1 MLIYNPN
8 YDNTEPIDDK
18 NEDTRDI
25 YRKYIRNSE
34 AGENEWTIINK
45 LFELGKNLDYNKNL
59 IKILHFSEDEIGKYY
74 DTNIVDTYFNI
85 KKKSEK
91 EKLVSL
97 YVQLTKLNKTRRYL
111 QNNGIAY
118 IDWKLD
124 NIGLNSDGEIVL
136 YDFDSSGIFRLPNL
150 IKNIKAQWINIPAN
164 SYNYKYAA
172 IIFDKYSF
180 NNYPQN
186 LDTFL
191 FRNML
196 FNANN
201 KHTDLPKN

>member
-8 YDNTEPIDDK
+8 YGNTEPIDDK

-45 LFELGKNLDYNKNL
+45 LFELGKNIDYNKNL

>member
-172 IIFDKYSF
+172 TIFDKYSF

>member
-8 YDNTEPIDDK
+8 SDNTEPIDDS

-34 AGENEWTIINK
+34 AGENEWIIVNK
-45 LFELGKNLDYNKNL
+45 LFELGKDLEYDKNL
-59 IKILHFSEDEIGKYY
+59 IKIIQFGKDEIGRYY
-74 DTNIVDTYFNI
+74 DTNVVDTYFNI
-85 KKKSEK
+85 KINSKK
-91 EKLVSL
+91 EKLINL
-97 YVQLTKLNKTRRYL
+97 YAQLPKLNKTRRYL
-111 QNNGIAY
+111 QNNEIAY

-150 IKNIKAQWINIPAN
+150 IKNIKGEWINTPAN

-172 IIFDKYSF
+172 TIFSKYSCE
-180 NNYPQN
+180 NYPQN

-196 FNANN
+196 FNTNN

>member
-8 YDNTEPIDDK
+8 YGNTEPIDDK

-172 IIFDKYSF
+172 TIFDKYSF

>member
-18 NEDTRDI
+18 NEATIDI

-34 AGENEWTIINK
+34 AGQNEWTIVNK

-74 DTNIVDTYFNI
+74 DTNAIDTYFNI
-85 KKKSEK
+85 KKNSKK
-91 EKLVSL
+91 EKLISL
-97 YVQLTKLNKTRRYL
+97 YEQLPKLNKTRRYL

-124 NIGLNSDGEIVL
+124 NIGLNSDGEIIL
-136 YDFDSSGIFRLPNL
+136 YDFDSSCLFIPPNPV
-150 IKNIKAQWINIPAN
+150 KNIKGQWINIPAN

-172 IIFDKYSF
+172 TIFDKYSF